1 MYTPVQ
7 LTPAMVPAEGCNNLT
22 AEGCNN
28 LTIWHCCILPSVPLQ
43 VTSIGCEDG
52 TAMFSGTPN
61 AASRGKLN
69 GIPPVRIPGEKKK
82 KKKTSHQW
90 PVVDHTQLNT

>member
-1 MYTPVQ
+1 
-7 LTPAMVPAEGCNNLT
+7 MVP

-43 VTSIGCEDG
+43 ETSIGCEDG
-52 TAMFSGTPN
+52 TAMFCGTPN

-69 GIPPVRIPGEKKK
+69 GIPPARIPGEKI
-82 KKKTSHQW
+82 KKTSHQW